1 MDNLHLFALINAGP
15 GLAGFRLA
23 VAVVLAEWLIYSV
36 PLVMVIAWVRG
47 DRAVRWALLH
57 LLLAA
62 LVSLCVAQV
71 VAHLWPQPRPF
82 ALHLGTQYLEH
93 GNDPGM
99 PSDHVTV
106 LWSLA
111 LASFGVRR
119 YEVWGLPLLAAGM
132 MVGCSRVYLGVHFP
146 FDVLAALPVAAL
158 GTVGARALEGPRL
171 PVVSWLLNLY
181 DQLSLRGFSML
192 RAARKAWARRV

>member
-1 MDNLHLFALINAGP
+1 MGNLHLFALINAGP

-23 VAVVLAEWLIYSV
+23 VAIVLAEWLIYSV

-82 ALHLGTQYLEH
+82 ALHLGNQYLEH

-111 LASFGVRR
+111 LASFGVGRC
-119 YEVWGLPLLAAGM
+119 EVWGLPLLAAGM
-132 MVGCSRVYLGVHFP
+132 VVGWSRVYLGVHFP

-181 DQLSLRGFSML
+181 DEWSLRGCSML